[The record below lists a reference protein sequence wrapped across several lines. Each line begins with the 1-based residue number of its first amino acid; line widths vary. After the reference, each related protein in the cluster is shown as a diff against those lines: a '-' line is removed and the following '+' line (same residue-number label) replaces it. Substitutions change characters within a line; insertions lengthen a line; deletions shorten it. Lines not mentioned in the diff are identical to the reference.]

1 MLIRLGMRDLTLNT
15 CTLENGWYA
24 EVNSFQ
30 YLDAIWM
37 RGETGGLE
45 IGQCWALFQF
55 ELDEK
60 FFFFFRSIVNLDVV
74 REIFIL
80 SYCDLEIDFTGPSVL
95 ENRLSFDQA

>member
-60 FFFFFRSIVNLDVV
+60 FFFFFYVISID
-74 REIFIL
+74 REFGCCWRNFYFIL
-80 SYCDLEIDFTGPSVL
+80 LRSR
-95 ENRLSFDQA
+95 N